1 MKSEE
6 ILTQIVKLQ
15 AYFDAFTS
23 TILDEDQVR
32 KIKTQAEE
40 NFQKTLKE
48 LSQENTLVRH

>member
-40 NFQKTLKE
+40 NFQKTLRE